1 MGENLKISKDKR
13 HRSSSSIAGPVL
25 EGTRSERRL
34 GIRGSILEVDD
45 QFALAE
51 ARCEDLQDK
60 IDLVKG
66 LKRKRKLRKRSMT
79 RLPEQQHAEEAPYIS
94 IRTQP
99 KKRIEVQQAARI
111 RRHVAPANPV
121 HAYVDPANVEQHRM
135 LRQVLGYN
143 QTNRSNAQEINI
155 GESRIPR
162 NRVRSRADG
171 DMSGAV
177 PRGMRVPAL
186 AAEVACGDDGVFD
199 PPPRVQRGD
208 ARRPGE
214 ITSPTKN
221 NVPKLDTQKQ
231 AKQVANRRR
240 HVPRDVP
247 LKEEGDF
254 EHPLPPWRAGLR
266 QPRRPRHPSATRHA
280 ESVFGQRADGGERP
294 VVELFHKNRSVHS
307 VDLTRCNSR
316 EQENFNDDTAYET
329 AAKEKVWRQNRRV
342 KYRSRG
348 YEMPTLASQMKQAN
362 AQFFRQTTS
371 NAIPFI
377 VSKSTAPSH
386 NIGVNI
392 QQVLNGL
399 KTQQP
404 LNCIP
409 LTIAHHMGLGHI
421 PSYETKRMQPSLD
434 NREINAIRLGKRL
447 LRLPSYKYVSYNRL
461 LNLYRECDGVVSR
474 FLRSIDRP
482 NQFYTS
488 MYNLA
493 TRDDG
498 DSGAATLKSR
508 AMNQEAKLS
517 LAEYASLYQEY
528 QQVDKRLKES
538 YDPELERR
546 RDELARHLADREDY
560 IRKVVQEYRSSADAD
575 GLRASASIAE
585 DTYRMSNIKLHGGDL
600 Q

>member
-13 HRSSSSIAGPVL
+13 HRSSSSIVGPVV

-34 GIRGSILEVDD
+34 SIRGSILEVDD

-51 ARCEDLQDK
+51 ARCDDLQDK

-66 LKRKRKLRKRSMT
+66 LKRKRKLRKRSVT
-79 RLPEQQHAEEAPYIS
+79 RLPEQQHAEEVPYIS
-94 IRTQP
+94 VRTQP
-99 KKRIEVQQAARI
+99 KKRIEANVAARI
-111 RRHVAPANPV
+111 RRHMAPTNPV
-121 HAYVDPANVEQHRM
+121 RGYVDPANVEQHRM
-135 LRQVLGYN
+135 LRQVHGYN
-143 QTNRSNAQEINI
+143 QTNRSHAQDTNI

-162 NRVRSRADG
+162 NRLRSRADG
-171 DMSGAV
+171 DVSGGV
-177 PRGMRVPAL
+177 SRGARAPA
-186 AAEVACGDDGVFD
+186 AAEVACGDDGAFD
-199 PPPRVQRGD
+199 TPPRAQRGD
-208 ARRPGE
+208 VRRPGE
-214 ITSPTKN
+214 MYDIANNIRSSAINN
-221 NVPKLDTQKQ
+221 NVQKLETQKPKQ
-231 AKQVANRRR
+231 AANRRR
-240 HVPRDVP
+240 HVPREVP
-247 LKEEGDF
+247 LKEKGDF
-254 EHPLPPWRAGLR
+254 EHPLPPWRAGLG
-266 QPRRPRHPSATRHA
+266 QPRRTRQPGGTRHA
-280 ESVFGQRADGGERP
+280 ESVVGRVFDGGERP
-294 VVELFHKNRSVHS
+294 VVELFHKNRSLHS

-316 EQENFNDDTAYET
+316 EQENFNDDTAFET
-329 AAKEKVWRQNRRV
+329 AVKDKVWR
-342 KYRSRG
+342 
-348 YEMPTLASQMKQAN
+348 
-362 AQFFRQTTS
+362 FFRQTTS

-377 VSKSTAPSH
+377 VSKSCAPSH

-399 KTQQP
+399 KNQQP

-409 LTIAHHMGLGHI
+409 LTIAHHMGLGHV
-421 PSYETKRMQPSLD
+421 PPFETKKIPPSVD

-461 LNLYRECDGVVSR
+461 LNLYRESDGIVSR
-474 FLRSIDRP
+474 FLRSVDRP

-493 TRDDG
+493 TRDEDIG
-498 DSGAATLKSR
+498 TATLKSR
-508 AMNQEAKLS
+508 AMNQEAKQS

-528 QQVDKRLKES
+528 QQMDKRLSEC

-546 RDELARHLADREDY
+546 RDELARNLADREEY

-585 DTYRMSNIKLHGGDL
+585 DTYRMSSIKLHGADL